1 MTTKSINQ
9 RNSLPS
15 EILNDDII
23 EAIRDLKGKNIVKLD
38 LRKLHDA
45 SVDFFIICEG
55 SSNTQVRAISDNIQ
69 KTLKL
74 KHNLYPSR
82 VEGGTGSQWV
92 LVDYFST
99 VVHIFYPETRAF
111 YELEELW
118 NDAQITTYHDL

>member
-1 MTTKSINQ
+1 LTTKSINQ
-9 RNSLPS
+9 QNSLTS
-15 EILNDDII
+15 ETLNDDII

-69 KTLKL
+69 KALKV
-74 KHNLYPSR
+74 KHNFYPSR